1 MENKIIVTIGRQF
14 GSGGREIGQKLA
26 EMLGIAYYD
35 KELMAMAAKDSG
47 LCEEFFE
54 KADERVSGNLSYAFS
69 LGYSYMGAYAP
80 FNDILSNDGLFKL
93 QSDTIRSLAEKQSC
107 VMVGRCADYIL
118 RNEPSCVSV
127 FIHNTAENRINRIME
142 YDKVTE
148 QEAKDRM
155 ASIDKSRSSYYN
167 YYTGKKWGHSAS
179 YDLCINSSLLGLEET
194 EKFIVTFIKKRF
206 DIE

>member
-69 LGYSYMGAYAP
+69 LGIHTWEPMHRLMIFYQMMAC
-80 FNDILSNDGLFKL
+80 LSC
-93 QSDTIRSLAEKQSC
+93 SRTPS
-107 VMVGRCADYIL
+107 GR
-118 RNEPSCVSV
+118 
-127 FIHNTAENRINRIME
+127 
-142 YDKVTE
+142 
-148 QEAKDRM
+148 
-155 ASIDKSRSSYYN
+155 
-167 YYTGKKWGHSAS
+167 
-179 YDLCINSSLLGLEET
+179 
-194 EKFIVTFIKKRF
+194 
-206 DIE
+206 

>member
-1 MENKIIVTIGRQF
+1 
-14 GSGGREIGQKLA
+14 
-26 EMLGIAYYD
+26 
-35 KELMAMAAKDSG
+35 
-47 LCEEFFE
+47 
-54 KADERVSGNLSYAFS
+54 
-69 LGYSYMGAYAP
+69 MGAYAP

-167 YYTGKKWGHSAS
+167 YYTNKAWGVAS
-179 YDLCINSSLLGLEET
+179 SYHLSIDAT
-194 EKFIVTFIKKRF
+194 T
-206 DIE
+206 

>member
-69 LGYSYMGAYAP
+69 LGYSYMGAYAQVAVGHHP
-80 FNDILSNDGLFKL
+80 VISRKAIVCDG
-93 QSDTIRSLAEKQSC
+93 RSLC
-107 VMVGRCADYIL
+107 RLY
-118 RNEPSCVSV
+118 
-127 FIHNTAENRINRIME
+127 FT
-142 YDKVTE
+142 
-148 QEAKDRM
+148 
-155 ASIDKSRSSYYN
+155 
-167 YYTGKKWGHSAS
+167 
-179 YDLCINSSLLGLEET
+179 
-194 EKFIVTFIKKRF
+194 
-206 DIE
+206 